1 MSILGLDYGDA
12 RIGVAVS
19 DELHLTSLPLKTIK
33 NSGFEDVLEELSD
46 IVEKHDI
53 EKIVVGLPLHM
64 DGGRGERAEITEK
77 FVDDLRENLHLPVI
91 LMDER
96 LTSAEIERVLLKA
109 DLSRAARKRKRDK
122 LAASLILRKYLESID

>member
-19 DELHLTSLPLKTIK
+19 DELHLTSLPLRTIE
-33 NSGFEDVLEELSD
+33 NSCLEEVLEELTD

-96 LTSAEIERVLLKA
+96 LTSAEIEKVLLKA